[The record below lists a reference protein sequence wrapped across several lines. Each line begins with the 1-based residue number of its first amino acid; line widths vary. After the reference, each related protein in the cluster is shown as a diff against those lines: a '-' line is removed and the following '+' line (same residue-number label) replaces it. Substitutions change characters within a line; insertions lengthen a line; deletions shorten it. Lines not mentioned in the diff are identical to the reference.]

1 MTTTPPDPTAEI
13 RAELLA
19 AVRARLDGQ
28 PQPPI
33 TLTPQA
39 WHYVSAV
46 LVETLAQDFT
56 EPAPITAPNPR
67 LTHGDYRRAAAL
79 ACAAI
84 TNDSAGL
91 ARICAEA
98 GELDRASHLLR
109 ATAISL
115 AKGLGADTPEGLAD
129 LREMVARLA
138 ALEAEEQED
147 NK

>member
-1 MTTTPPDPTAEI
+1 MTTTPPDPTTEI

-39 WHYVSAV
+39 WRYVSAV
-46 LVETLAQDFT
+46 LVEALAQDFT

-79 ACAAI
+79 ACAAV
-84 TNDSAGL
+84 TNDSAGMSE
-91 ARICAEA
+91 ICAEA
-98 GELDRASHLLR
+98 GELDRSSHLLR
-109 ATAISL
+109 AAGLTI
-115 AKGLGADTPEGLAD
+115 AKGLGADTPEGLDD
-129 LREMVARLA
+129 LREIIAQLA
-138 ALEAEEQED
+138 ALEEQED
-147 NK
+147 RK